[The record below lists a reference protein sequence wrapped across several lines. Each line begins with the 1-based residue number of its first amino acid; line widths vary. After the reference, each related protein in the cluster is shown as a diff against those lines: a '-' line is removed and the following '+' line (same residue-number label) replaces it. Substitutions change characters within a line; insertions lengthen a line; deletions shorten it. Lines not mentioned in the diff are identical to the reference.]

1 MENYSECHRTIF
13 VISIWA
19 EMIPGKKP
27 TWRGSLRTIDGQRMN
42 YSTLTELNRLLC
54 ELSGWHNAQMDS
66 MEDLPRE

>member
-1 MENYSECHRTIF
+1 
-13 VISIWA
+13 
-19 EMIPGKKP
+19 MIPGKKP

-42 YSTLTELNRLLC
+42 YRTLTELNRLLC